1 MYTEY
6 MCHICMY
13 IYIIYTDTYLHM
25 WISYPELSSWAKTGR
40 CLKFDVKTIAAT
52 TTTTATTTIDAAATT
67 TTTFEKVDTV
77 TTIMIM
83 IMLLLLQ
90 VLIGY

>member
-1 MYTEY
+1 
-6 MCHICMY
+6 MC
-13 IYIIYTDTYLHM
+13 IYIHTYLHI
-25 WISYPELSSWAKTGR
+25 WITSPGLSSWAKTGR
-40 CLKFDVKTIAAT
+40 FLKFDVQTIAAT
-52 TTTTATTTIDAAATT
+52 TTTTATTTTDAAATT

-90 VLIGY
+90 VLIGFCLDLT